1 MLFWP
6 TSRETERGT
15 CIFHEK
21 KLTKETLEGCNG
33 EVEEETRTEEELGE
47 GPEGASW
54 NTEKHIEAVFS
65 AITASD
71 MVT

>member
-1 MLFWP
+1 MLFKP

-21 KLTKETLEGCNG
+21 ELTKETLEGCNG
-33 EVEEETRTEEELGE
+33 EVEEETHTEKELGE
-47 GPEGASW
+47 GPEEASW
-54 NTEKHIEAVFS
+54 NTEELIEAVFS
-65 AITASD
+65 AITTSD